1 MRRKWQP
8 TPVFLPGESHGQR
21 SLAGYSPGGGKDLAT
36 KQQPSMNSQVTG
48 PRGPQSWPFSALP
61 NPYKGDN
68 NDIHT
73 IIWGASPG
81 SPGLHVLK
89 FICAQITT
97 HMDSSSSSS
106 LQTVNIPSP
115 GRKPAHQAPH
125 RGSPV
130 SAGAPGGRG
139 GDGLRGFHAPPVSL
153 PVINPLTLELGAGTE
168 VSKPESVQ
176 CPSHRRSRKEFVY
189 TRWALY
195 YQKYIYIYSG

>member
-1 MRRKWQP
+1 MLAFAHSATGFPGSASGKEPACQCRGRKRRGFDPWVGKIPLRRKWQP
-8 TPVFLPGESHGQR
+8 TLVFLPGESHGQR

-48 PRGPQSWPFSALP
+48 PRGPQSWPFSSLP

-139 GDGLRGFHAPPVSL
+139 G
-153 PVINPLTLELGAGTE
+153 
-168 VSKPESVQ
+168 
-176 CPSHRRSRKEFVY
+176 
-189 TRWALY
+189 
-195 YQKYIYIYSG
+195 

>member
-1 MRRKWQP
+1 
-8 TPVFLPGESHGQR
+8 
-21 SLAGYSPGGGKDLAT
+21 
-36 KQQPSMNSQVTG
+36 
-48 PRGPQSWPFSALP
+48 
-61 NPYKGDN
+61 
-68 NDIHT
+68 
-73 IIWGASPG
+73 
-81 SPGLHVLK
+81 
-89 FICAQITT
+89 
-97 HMDSSSSSS
+97 MDSSSSSS

-130 SAGAPGGRG
+130 SAGAPGGSG

-176 CPSHRRSRKEFVY
+176 CPSRRRSRKEFVY

-195 YQKYIYIYSG
+195 YQKYIYRFRLRHSGSMINSTTTSLRALTRLTPHRPPPAW